1 MGPRNYL
8 EGGVVV
14 PVRYGDLLGGHVLY
28 EFVTTDDAMAGG
40 REVWGYP
47 KKMGEVT
54 MTESGGGYITA
65 SVSRLGRT
73 LINATFTPQ
82 DIAYDKPLL
91 HPRVQVKRIP
101 RADGRGYD
109 VDQIIRNDLRDAKI
123 AQLVRG
129 SATLAMGG
137 SSLMDPL
144 YELDVQRVIGAEF
157 VVAEFY
163 LDYGVI
169 HEDRLVSRAA
179 T

>member
-1 MGPRNYL
+1 VYDVANPEMGPRNYL

-40 REVWGYP
+40 REVWGYAM
-47 KKMGEVT
+47 KMGEV
-54 MTESGGGYITA
+54 MMAESGGGYITA
-65 SVSRLGRT
+65 TVSRLGRT
-73 LINATFTPQ
+73 LISATFTPQ
-82 DIAYDKPLL
+82 DIVYDKPLL

-101 RADGRGYD
+101 RADGKGYD

-157 VVAEFY
+157 V
-163 LDYGVI
+163 
-169 HEDRLVSRAA
+169 
-179 T
+179 